1 MIIDQAVELLI
12 YGMSIVFL
20 FLGLLVFSLTLM
32 SYIVSHLERK
42 KIVVQE
48 ESNRDSIRS
57 EFESLSPKTI
67 TIIEAALRLHLQS

>member
-32 SYIVSHLERK
+32 SYIVSHLEREK
-42 KIVVQE
+42 NVVQE

-67 TIIEAALRLHLQS
+67 TIIEAALRLHLQG